1 MYASMLY
8 SGGDDK
14 TVRIWNIH
22 SSFCVQVLKDL
33 TSLVSSVA
41 FSPNG
46 WYLAATDTNGILAVW
61 STKAT
66 IAKIKLNSEQCL
78 NRILM
83 FAVVDPFE
91 VASMQCHDSRQQ

>member
-1 MYASMLY
+1 MLLCY
-8 SGGDDK
+8 TAEEMIKLYGYGIY
-14 TVRIWNIH
+14 TVV
-22 SSFCVQVLKDL
+22 FCVQVLKDL